1 MTFVRPAKRPCS
13 ASWQSSQNNTSY
25 ETSFASVSS
34 CSNSFGDYRLDL
46 ASLLASVP
54 PCSRHSSLSALF
66 SSQIAASSTCTSA
79 LCCGSNTFSF
89 VCHLSQ
95 SEHIPI
101 SAGSSSP
108 AFSVPH
114 FVRIVSTSHLLTK
127 TFLCLSSRFQTHAP
141 VSANRD
147 VHLAPLT
154 LNCVLSDIFAS
165 RLTL

>member
-1 MTFVRPAKRPCS
+1 VLRLQHILLRLSSLPIGTHSHFGRFILACIFCAPLCS
-13 ASWQSSQNNTSY
+13 DCLDV
-25 ETSFASVSS
+25 VSS
-34 CSNSFGDYRLDL
+34 P
-46 ASLLASVP
+46 ASSP
-54 PCSRHSSLSALF
+54 PYSRHGSLSALF